1 MFIRVLFMLNGA
13 LFGTCWLLTLLTE
26 GPIGT
31 QILRKS
37 IVYLLICD
45 LYLWF
50 IYLITLCFTLNEQDL
65 NHISKVG
72 HVLFMPMLSKNTKFV
87 IDSS

>member
-1 MFIRVLFMLNGA
+1 MLVVDTVNRRTYWNTTTTQVNSLSADLRFI
-13 LFGTCWLLTLLTE
+13 
-26 GPIGT
+26 
-31 QILRKS
+31 S
-37 IVYLLICD
+37 LI
-45 LYLWF
+45 YIF
-50 IYLITLCFTLNEQDL
+50 NHVMFTLNEQDL